1 MIDSQI
7 EVASADKSIKTTLE
21 DDDTIVTE
29 ESISI
34 DNKKG

>member
-21 DDDTIVTE
+21 DDDTIAT

>member
-29 ESISI
+29 SISI